1 MCIQEEHLNNYYIE
15 RKTSSL
21 LEKFKNTNR
30 SELPES
36 VKKFL
41 EKFKTNRT
49 NPNNI
54 FNNLFKK
61 NEVADKID

>member
-1 MCIQEEHLNNYYIE
+1 MEH
-15 RKTSSL
+15 KTSKF
-21 LEKFKNTNR
+21 LERFKTANR

-49 NPNNI
+49 NQNNI
-54 FNNLFKK
+54 FNNLF
-61 NEVADKID
+61 I

>member
-1 MCIQEEHLNNYYIE
+1 MEH
-15 RKTSSL
+15 KTSKF
-21 LEKFKNTNR
+21 LERFKTTNR

-49 NPNNI
+49 NQNNI

>member
-1 MCIQEEHLNNYYIE
+1 MDNKASKFLE
-15 RKTSSL
+15 RFKTA
-21 LEKFKNTNR
+21 NR

-41 EKFKTNRT
+41 EKFKTNGT
-49 NPNNI
+49 NPNNV

-61 NEVADKID
+61 NEVVDKID

>member
-1 MCIQEEHLNNYYIE
+1 ME
-15 RKTSSL
+15 RKTSKF
-21 LEKFKNTNR
+21 LERFRTENR

>member
-1 MCIQEEHLNNYYIE
+1 ME
-15 RKTSSL
+15 RKTS
-21 LEKFKNTNR
+21 
-30 SELPES
+30 
-36 VKKFL
+36 KFL
-41 EKFKTNRT
+41 ERFKTNRT

>member
-1 MCIQEEHLNNYYIE
+1 ME

>member
-1 MCIQEEHLNNYYIE
+1 MYYSKKPKEIGLV
-15 RKTSSL
+15 L

-61 NEVADKID
+61 NEVANKID

>member
-1 MCIQEEHLNNYYIE
+1 ME
-15 RKTSSL
+15 RKTSKF
-21 LEKFKNTNR
+21 LERFRTENR

-61 NEVADKID
+61 NEVANKID

>member
-1 MCIQEEHLNNYYIE
+1 MDN
-15 RKTSSL
+15 KTSKF
-21 LEKFKNTNR
+21 LERFKTANR

-36 VKKFL
+36 VKRFM
-41 EKFKTNRT
+41 ERFKTNGT

-54 FNNLFKK
+54 FNNLFNK

>member
-1 MCIQEEHLNNYYIE
+1 MEH
-15 RKTSSL
+15 KTS
-21 LEKFKNTNR
+21 
-30 SELPES
+30 
-36 VKKFL
+36 KFL
-41 EKFKTNRT
+41 ERFKTNGT

>member
-1 MCIQEEHLNNYYIE
+1 ME
-15 RKTSSL
+15 RKASSL

-36 VKKFL
+36 VKRFL
-41 EKFKTNRT
+41 ERFKTNGT

-61 NEVADKID
+61 NEVVDKID

>member
-1 MCIQEEHLNNYYIE
+1 MDN
-15 RKTSSL
+15 KTS
-21 LEKFKNTNR
+21 KFLDRFKTANR
-30 SELPES
+30 SELLES

-41 EKFKTNRT
+41 EKFKTNGT

>member
-1 MCIQEEHLNNYYIE
+1 MDN
-15 RKTSSL
+15 KTS
-21 LEKFKNTNR
+21 KFLGRLKTANR

-36 VKKFL
+36 VKRFL
-41 EKFKTNRT
+41 EKFKTNGT

>member
-1 MCIQEEHLNNYYIE
+1 MDN
-15 RKTSSL
+15 KTSKSL
-21 LEKFKNTNR
+21 ERFKTANR

-41 EKFKTNRT
+41 EKFKTNGT

>member
-1 MCIQEEHLNNYYIE
+1 MDNKASKFLE
-15 RKTSSL
+15 RFKTA
-21 LEKFKNTNR
+21 NR
-30 SELPES
+30 SKLPES

-41 EKFKTNRT
+41 EKFRTNRT

-61 NEVADKID
+61 NEVVDKID

>member
-1 MCIQEEHLNNYYIE
+1 ME
-15 RKTSSL
+15 RKTSKF
-21 LEKFKNTNR
+21 LERFKTANR

>member
-1 MCIQEEHLNNYYIE
+1 MDNKASKFLE
-15 RKTSSL
+15 RFKTA
-21 LEKFKNTNR
+21 NR

-41 EKFKTNRT
+41 EKFKTNGT

-54 FNNLFKK
+54 FNNLFNK
-61 NEVADKID
+61 NWLETETIKI

>member
-1 MCIQEEHLNNYYIE
+1 MDNTTSKFLE
-15 RKTSSL
+15 RFKTA
-21 LEKFKNTNR
+21 NR
-30 SELPES
+30 SELPELI
-36 VKKFL
+36 KKFL

-61 NEVADKID
+61 NEVVDKID

>member
-1 MCIQEEHLNNYYIE
+1 ME

-21 LEKFKNTNR
+21 LERFKTANR

-41 EKFKTNRT
+41 EKFRTNRI

>member
-1 MCIQEEHLNNYYIE
+1 MDN
-15 RKTSSL
+15 KASKL
-21 LEKFKNTNR
+21 LERFKTANR

-41 EKFKTNRT
+41 EKFKTNGT